1 MCPPSSHSASSTSD
15 CATSGKEGGIYV
27 VYGSLSLMVSDG
39 KHCVNGDCVLV
50 HGGGPR
56 QREDWNIECE
66 LELRWLR
73 ASGEV
78 SVVGKARSFNGTWHV
93 VESSAQRL
101 SVWKLSRHRVFFIHT
116 PLL

>member
-1 MCPPSSHSASSTSD
+1 M
-15 CATSGKEGGIYV
+15 
-27 VYGSLSLMVSDG
+27 
-39 KHCVNGDCVLV
+39 NGDCVLV

-73 ASGEV
+73 ASDEV

-101 SVWKLSRHRVFFIHT
+101 SVWKFKSTPCFFHTYTTTIALRRILSRTFET
-116 PLL
+116 